1 MKILATDY
9 DNTLKRKKVTKQDL
23 ASIARFRQ
31 AGNLFGIVTARS
43 INMIKTSL
51 KYYHVEYDFIVGI
64 NGGIIL
70 NNKNE
75 VLAHQL
81 IDHQTALNII
91 DDLLLFDNDFCG
103 FCDGIRYTRL
113 AFKKK
118 PYNFVRAFIFGL
130 KATKRKK
137 ILRNE
142 KIASFF
148 VLNDDRQLVKPVYD
162 HFSSKYDNINVFLN
176 GDQIVD
182 ISAQGV
188 SKSAAVAFLADH
200 YQADYVYTIGDS
212 MNDVDMIED
221 FNGFA
226 VSTAED
232 KIKAIAKR
240 VFNDFDEL
248 ITYIENDESSD
259 HAWNTK

>member
-23 ASIARFRQ
+23 AAIDKFRRE
-31 AGNLFGIVTARS
+31 GNKFGIVTGRS

-51 KYYHVEYDFIVGI
+51 NYFHVKYDFIVGI

-70 NNKNE
+70 DDQNNI
-75 VLAHQL
+75 LDYHL
-81 IDHQTALNII
+81 FDYQTALAII
-91 DDLLLFDNDFCG
+91 GDLYDLNNDICG

-118 PYNFVRAFIFGL
+118 PFNFIRAFVLGL
-130 KATKRKK
+130 RASRRRK
-137 ILRNE
+137 ILKTE

-148 VLNDDRQLVKPVYD
+148 ILNDNPDQVKRVYD
-162 HFSSKYDNINVFLN
+162 HFTNHYDNISVFLN
-176 GDQIVD
+176 GNDIVD
-182 ISAQGV
+182 ISAKDV
-188 SKSAAVAFLADH
+188 SKSAAVKFI
-200 YQADYVYTIGDS
+200 ADYYRADKVYTIGDS
-212 MNDVDMIED
+212 MNDIDMITA

-232 KIKAIAKR
+232 EIKEVAEA
-240 VFNDFDEL
+240 VFNDFKEL
-248 ITYIENDESSD
+248 IDYIDNDQSD
-259 HAWNTK
+259 KHLWKGK